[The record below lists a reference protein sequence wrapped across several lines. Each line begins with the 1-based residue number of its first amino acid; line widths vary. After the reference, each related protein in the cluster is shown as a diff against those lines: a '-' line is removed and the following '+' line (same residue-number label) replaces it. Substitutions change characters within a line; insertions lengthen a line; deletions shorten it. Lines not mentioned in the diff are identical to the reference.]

1 MLSFIGTTD
10 TELFN
15 HWVENCLCPE
25 LKENDVVIMDNA
37 RIHKS
42 EKTRKLIESKGAMLK
57 FQPPYSPQ
65 VNKIEHYWAFIKRM
79 IGLNRKLSER
89 FEDCLDKV
97 FRMSYE
103 DKNNCKIK
111 VSYL

>member
-65 VNKIEHYWAFIKRM
+65 VNKIEHYWAFIKKM
-79 IGLNRKLSER
+79 IGLNRKLFER
-89 FEDCLDKV
+89 FEDCLSEV
-97 FRMSYE
+97 FKKKYGIS
-103 DKNNCKIK
+103 
-111 VSYL
+111 